1 LHEQTDRQVAIQQE
15 IKNRLPAFAVAGRIF
30 VGNQENIDAVG
41 FTQKND
47 FIYDLAGITE
57 PPVIARTRSADG
69 TQTGIGNDEIFVL
82 LPIKQIPCCRQ
93 IIQTP
98 GNDSFGGLYDIPVS
112 TKGKP
117 GDIVRTAT
125 IFQRLEQL
133 LEGHLSF
140 AADDVVNSRRRIQH
154 LFVAEGGMNPA
165 ENSDNL
171 RVDAFGKLKGLD
183 GIVKGGSNGSRGN
196 VRGVGLAEVLF
207 DFRIAMVLIHG
218 IINFGVETCH
228 TGRAGQIHKTE
239 LHPAPDHIHDTAA
252 IRWGNEKDLAVFQ
265 VEPILSPSHFRF
277 LYQFR
282 SCRSKA
288 AQTRFH
294 GIDTGL
300 VKI

>member
-1 LHEQTDRQVAIQQE
+1 AVLAENIQGKFPFCYTGSLPDEIRGVVAGCLDSDIDMDDTGLAVFPDDIPVPDDIGGTCLHEQTDRQVAIQQE

-140 AADDVVNSRRRIQH
+140 AADDVVNSRR
-154 LFVAEGGMNPA
+154 
-165 ENSDNL
+165 
-171 RVDAFGKLKGLD
+171 
-183 GIVKGGSNGSRGN
+183 
-196 VRGVGLAEVLF
+196 
-207 DFRIAMVLIHG
+207 
-218 IINFGVETCH
+218 
-228 TGRAGQIHKTE
+228 
-239 LHPAPDHIHDTAA
+239 
-252 IRWGNEKDLAVFQ
+252 
-265 VEPILSPSHFRF
+265 
-277 LYQFR
+277 
-282 SCRSKA
+282 
-288 AQTRFH
+288 
-294 GIDTGL
+294 
-300 VKI
+300 